1 VKSFVSTSAL
11 ETTSYGERI
20 AAHLKGGEVIALI
33 GDLGAG
39 KTTLAKGIARGLGVE
54 DEVVSPSFTLIQQY
68 EGRLALTHIDLYR
81 LDGSEEFEMIGGEE
95 FLYTDG
101 VTLIEWAEKIGDLLP
116 KDLKKITIAI
126 EENLDRTIT
135 VEGITL

>member
-1 VKSFVSTSAL
+1 MKSFVSTSAL

>member
-1 VKSFVSTSAL
+1 MKSFVSTSAL
-11 ETTSYGERI
+11 ETTAYGERI

>member
-1 VKSFVSTSAL
+1 MKSFVSTSAL
-11 ETTSYGERI
+11 ETTAYGERI

-33 GDLGAG
+33 GGLGAG

-81 LDGSEEFEMIGGEE
+81 LDGSEEFEMIGEE
-95 FLYTDG
+95 FSIRTG
-101 VTLIEWAEKIGDLLP
+101 SPSSSGP
-116 KDLKKITIAI
+116 KRSVICCPRI
-126 EENLDRTIT
+126 
-135 VEGITL
+135 

>member
-1 VKSFVSTSAL
+1 MKRFVSTSER

-20 AAHLKGGEVIALI
+20 ASQLKGGEVIALI
-33 GDLGAG
+33 GGLGAG

-68 EGRLALTHIDLYR
+68 EGRLTLTHIDLYR
-81 LDGSEEFEMIGGEE
+81 LDGAEDFEMIGGEE

-116 KDLKKITIAI
+116 KGLKKITIAI

-135 VEGITL
+135 VEGITP

>member
-1 VKSFVSTSAL
+1 MKRFVSTSER

-20 AAHLKGGEVIALI
+20 ASQLKGGEVIALI
-33 GDLGAG
+33 GGLGAG
-39 KTTLAKGIARGLGVE
+39 KTTLAKGIARGLGVV

-81 LDGSEEFEMIGGEE
+81 LDGAEDFEMIGGEE

-116 KDLKKITIAI
+116 KGLKKITIAI

-135 VEGITL
+135 VEGIAP

>member
-1 VKSFVSTSAL
+1 MKSFVSTSAL
-11 ETTSYGERI
+11 ETTAYGERI

-33 GDLGAG
+33 GGLGAG

-126 EENLDRTIT
+126 EEYLDRTIT

>member
-11 ETTSYGERI
+11 ETTAYGERI

-33 GDLGAG
+33 GGLGAG

>member
-11 ETTSYGERI
+11 ETTAYGERI
-20 AAHLKGGEVIALI
+20 ASHLKGGEVIALN
-33 GDLGAG
+33 GGLGAG

>member
-1 VKSFVSTSAL
+1 MKSFVSTSAL
-11 ETTSYGERI
+11 ETTAYGERI

-33 GDLGAG
+33 GGLGAG
-39 KTTLAKGIARGLGVE
+39 KTTLAKAIARGLGVE

>member
-1 VKSFVSTSAL
+1 MKSFVSTSAL
-11 ETTSYGERI
+11 ETTGYGERI

-33 GDLGAG
+33 GGLGAG

>member
-1 VKSFVSTSAL
+1 MKSFVSTSAL
-11 ETTSYGERI
+11 ETTAYGERI

-33 GDLGAG
+33 GGLGAG

>member
-1 VKSFVSTSAL
+1 MAF
-11 ETTSYGERI
+11 GERI
-20 AAHLKGGEVIALI
+20 ASRLHGGEVIALI
-33 GDLGAG
+33 GGLGAG

-68 EGRLALTHIDLYR
+68 EGRLGLTHIDLYR
-81 LDGSEEFEMIGGEE
+81 LDGAEEFEMIGGEE